1 MLFQHFVDRIVFAV
15 FILVAEATMNEDHRF
30 VFWQNP
36 SASGQAISG
45 CRGGFY
51 RGVYSGIHWR
61 AGIF

>member
-45 CRGGFY
+45 L
-51 RGVYSGIHWR
+51 
-61 AGIF
+61 AGRLLSWSL